1 MDQTTMLLKE
11 QWPGDVLER
20 QPYADFL
27 TAYLVSK
34 VRGKD
39 GKGTKSFT
47 LALDADWGQGKTFFV
62 TNWSKS
68 LGAATPAYPTLLF
81 DAWSSDYANDPL
93 IAFMAA
99 FKAALDER
107 IAAAGLSS
115 SLKEKASEHVAAAVI
130 RFRRAILPAG
140 KQIAKG
146 LLQKAT
152 GIAMDELYEAWEQGA
167 DSNSAHDEQNLSE
180 AGIEV
185 LNKGLDEFFGKA
197 LEEQGQR
204 QLAIQEFR
212 GAIESALQNLVD
224 YEAISFPMF
233 VFIDEVDR
241 CRPSFAIALLEGIKH
256 LFGIP
261 GVCFVVSTNMAQ
273 LSESIKAVYGQ
284 GFDGYGYLKRF
295 FDVEYSLPM
304 VSGHRYME
312 LLMAEHPELGAKN
325 LSLGLPSR
333 GFNNVSEPMDACYV
347 LAWVAE
353 AFGLDLRSQRTVVEM
368 VVAAATGVPR
378 GKKVFLLWLAVLC
391 AMKHSCPAAFESL
404 TSTRESS
411 GIVFKDAWN
420 KATVAD
426 TGRSIA
432 LPRNHGGGIQTI
444 KLEDVALC
452 YYQVMYLDL
461 KNIRDNQE
469 GGNIYD
475 YPYSVTLG
483 IAEELPSTYFPN
495 MLYPPSIGTYFDLVR
510 TAGHLVA
517 F

>member
-1 MDQTTMLLKE
+1 MDQTFKRVKGN
-11 QWPGDVLER
+11 WPGDVLER

-27 TAYLVSK
+27 TAYLISK
-34 VRGKD
+34 VKGKD
-39 GKGTKSFT
+39 GKGKKSFT
-47 LALDADWGQGKTFFV
+47 LALDAEWGQGKTFFV
-62 TNWSKS
+62 TNWAKD
-68 LGAATPAYPTLLF
+68 LGTTTPGYPIILF
-81 DAWSSDYANDPL
+81 DAWCADYANDPL
-93 IAFMAA
+93 VAFMAA

-107 IAAAGLSS
+107 IAAAGLNGS
-115 SLKEKASEHVAAAVI
+115 KEKAAEHIATAVSG
-130 RFRRAILPAG
+130 FRRAILPAG

-152 GIAMDELYEAWEQGA
+152 GIAMDEVYEAWEHGTELGA
-167 DSNSAHDEQNLSE
+167 ARDEDKLSR
-180 AGIEV
+180 AGFEV
-185 LNKGLDEFFGKA
+185 LNKGLDEFFSKA
-197 LEEQGQR
+197 LEEQGLR
-204 QLAIQEFR
+204 QQAIQEFR
-212 GAIESALQNLVD
+212 GAIEATLQNLVD
-224 YEAISFPMF
+224 NKAINLPMF

-241 CRPSFAIALLEGIKH
+241 CRPNFALALLEGIKH

-273 LSESIKAVYGQ
+273 LSESIKAVYGH

-295 FDVEYSLPM
+295 FDVEYSLPT

-312 LLMAEHPELGAKN
+312 LLIAEHPELAAEN

-333 GFNNVSEPMDACYV
+333 GFDNVSEPMDACYV

-368 VVAAATGVPR
+368 VFAAALGVPQ

-404 TSTRESS
+404 AGNRESS
-411 GIVFKDAWN
+411 GVVFKDAWN
-420 KATVAD
+420 KAIVAD

-432 LPRNHGGGIQTI
+432 LPRNHGGGMQTI
-444 KLEDVALC
+444 KLEQVAWC
-452 YYQVMYLDL
+452 YYQVMYQDL

-469 GGNIYD
+469 RSNIYD
-475 YPYSVTLG
+475 YPHSVTLG
-483 IAEELPSTYFPN
+483 IAEELPGTYFPN
-495 MLYPPSIGTYFDLVR
+495 MLYPPSIGTYFHLVR
-510 TAGHLVA
+510 TAGHIVA